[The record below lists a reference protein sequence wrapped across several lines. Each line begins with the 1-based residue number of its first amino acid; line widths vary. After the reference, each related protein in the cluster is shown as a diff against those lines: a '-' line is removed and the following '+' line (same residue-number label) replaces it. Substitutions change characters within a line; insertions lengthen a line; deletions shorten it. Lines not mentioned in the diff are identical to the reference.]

1 MLQRLQAVFA
11 AVVVLAAGV
20 LALAAEA
27 QQPAA
32 NPRIA
37 LVIGNGTYRDA
48 ALATP
53 ANDAGLVAQTLQAA
67 GFDVVGARD
76 LDGQSLRTA
85 LRDFLEKAAAAG
97 PDMQAFVYLA
107 GRGVQYNGDN
117 YFVPVDA
124 QINRDADVPIEAIR
138 IADFSHALAATPGQA
153 RIIVL
158 DAARANP
165 YAAQG
170 SPLAPG
176 LALVDP
182 ERGELIAFN
191 AAPGTLAGEEEG
203 PYGVYGKTLAG
214 ALRQG
219 GVDIVQAFD
228 QTRVSVNSETQG
240 ALLPWSASKLGGP
253 YFVFERAADAPPPA
267 LSFAQ
272 TEREPISSF
281 SAEDAYAAAV
291 ERDTL
296 KGYREFLAAFPNSD
310 QARRVRAILAV
321 RREAAYW
328 RRTVGADTPRAYWTY
343 LHTYPKGP
351 HIPDARRR
359 LAMLSAAFEPPADF
373 RPETFADLPP
383 PPPDELVYDDRP
395 IYAFDDFGPPPP
407 PPPVQ
412 YVYVEDDDWRD
423 LPPPPPPVEIGVLPV
438 LGVAIPIAIG
448 AVAFQH
454 GFHHDGIAPRGQP
467 RLRQAAFAPPPLPAN
482 ITPVAPP
489 RPVAAA
495 GPVAN
500 GAVVKPLRPIGRRGQ
515 PGGPG
520 AAGKPAGAPPAAA
533 PAAPGQALKPL
544 PAPATPPTAAAPAPP
559 GQALKPLPAPATP
572 PTAAA
577 PAAPGQA
584 LKPLPVPATPPTA
597 AAPAPPGQALKPLP
611 VPATPPTAAA
621 PAPPGQAL
629 KPLPVPATLPPPGAK
644 PLAVPGGKPLPTAD
658 GARRCSAKRPR
669 RQAAASSAFAKSSQT
684 GRGAVDASR
693 RQASGDRTRCWRDN
707 CSRRQAAAGSPFAK
721 CGQASR
727 DAVGAS
733 PRQACGDGACRCS
746 PSPSCRYRQALAR
759 RGDSRCGQAA
769 RSPAGACACGAETA
783 GANARQHSPA
793 ETECRRETAS
803 AGACGA
809 TPDAASGGSRA
820 GSADCGCARRA
831 SPGAGGDSCPC
842 AGAGRSASS
851 ATNGAAA
858 CASSASAGRS
868 PSGAGRAT
876 PSVRDAWPAAMSEIG
891 PCSLF
896 HSGVAKAV
904 S

>member
-1 MLQRLQAVFA
+1 MF
-11 AVVVLAAGV
+11 
-20 LALAAEA
+20 ALAAEA
-27 QQPAA
+27 QQSAA

-37 LVIGNGTYRDA
+37 LVIGNATYRDA

-85 LRDFLEKAAAAG
+85 FRDFLQKATAAG

-107 GRGVQYNGDN
+107 GRAIQYNGDN

-138 IADFSHALAATPGQA
+138 IADFSHALAATPGRA

-165 YAAQG
+165 YATQG

-191 AAPGTLAGEEEG
+191 AAPGTLAGDEEG

-214 ALRQG
+214 AIRQG

-228 QTRVSVNSETQG
+228 QTRVSVNAETQG

-253 YFVFERAADAPPPA
+253 FYVFERAADAPPPA

-272 TEREPISSF
+272 TERRPISSF

-296 KGYREFLAAFPNSD
+296 KGYREFLAAYPNSD

-359 LAMLSAAFEPPADF
+359 LAMLSAEFEPPADF
-373 RPETFADLPP
+373 RPEAFADLPP

-412 YVYVEDDDWRD
+412 YGYVEDDDWRD
-423 LPPPPPPVEIGVLPV
+423 LPPPPPPAEIGLLPV

-467 RLRQAAFAPPPLPAN
+467 RLRQGAFAAPPLPAN
-482 ITPVAPP
+482 IKPVAPP
-489 RPVAAA
+489 APVAAA
-495 GPVAN
+495 GAVAN
-500 GAVVKPLRPIGRRGQ
+500 AAVVKPLRPIGRRGQ

-520 AAGKPAGAPPAAA
+520 AAPGKPAGGAPPATAPTAVA
-533 PAAPGQALKPL
+533 PAAPGQARKAASG
-544 PAPATPPTAAAPAPP
+544 PAGRRQP
-559 GQALKPLPAPATP
+559 G
-572 PTAAA
+572 
-577 PAAPGQA
+577 
-584 LKPLPVPATPPTA
+584 
-597 AAPAPPGQALKPLP
+597 
-611 VPATPPTAAA
+611 
-621 PAPPGQAL
+621 
-629 KPLPVPATLPPPGAK
+629 
-644 PLAVPGGKPLPTAD
+644 
-658 GARRCSAKRPR
+658 RWRPR
-669 RQAAASSAFAKSSQT
+669 RRRA
-684 GRGAVDASR
+684 RRR
-693 RQASGDRTRCWRDN
+693 RQA
-707 CSRRQAAAGSPFAK
+707 GSP
-721 CGQASR
+721 CR
-727 DAVGAS
+727 
-733 PRQACGDGACRCS
+733 PR
-746 PSPSCRYRQALAR
+746 R
-759 RGDSRCGQAA
+759 RPPWLSQMAQQLHLRPRPR
-769 RSPAGACACGAETA
+769 RSLP
-783 GANARQHSPA
+783 
-793 ETECRRETAS
+793 
-803 AGACGA
+803 
-809 TPDAASGGSRA
+809 AASHCLQSLRQTPPVRP
-820 GSADCGCARRA
+820 RR
-831 SPGAGGDSCPC
+831 P
-842 AGAGRSASS
+842 
-851 ATNGAAA
+851 
-858 CASSASAGRS
+858 
-868 PSGAGRAT
+868 
-876 PSVRDAWPAAMSEIG
+876 
-891 PCSLF
+891 
-896 HSGVAKAV
+896 
-904 S
+904 

>member
-1 MLQRLQAVFA
+1 MSQRLQAVFA
-11 AVVVLAAGV
+11 ILLTMAAGL

-27 QQPAA
+27 QQPAPP

-85 LRDFLEKAAAAG
+85 FRDFLQKAAAAG

-107 GRGVQYNGDN
+107 GRAVQYNGDN

-138 IADFSHALAATPGQA
+138 IADFSHALAATPGRA

-165 YAAQG
+165 YATQG

-191 AAPGTLAGEEEG
+191 AAPGTLAGDEEG
-203 PYGVYGKTLAG
+203 PYGVYGKTLSG
-214 ALRQG
+214 AIRQG

-253 YFVFERAADAPPPA
+253 FYVFERAADAPAPA

-272 TEREPISSF
+272 TERKPISSF

-296 KGYREFLAAFPNSD
+296 KGYREFLAAYPSSD

-359 LAMLSAAFEPPADF
+359 LAMLSAEFEPPADF

-383 PPPDELVYDDRP
+383 PPPDELVYDDQP

-407 PPPVQ
+407 PPPAQ
-412 YVYVEDDDWRD
+412 YVYVEDDGWRD
-423 LPPPPPPVEIGVLPV
+423 LPPPPPPAEIGLLPV

-448 AVAFQH
+448 AVGFQH

-467 RLRQAAFAPPPLPAN
+467 RLRQAAFAPPPLPGN
-482 ITPVAPP
+482 IKPVAP
-489 RPVAAA
+489 RAPVAA
-495 GPVAN
+495 GPAAN
-500 GAVVKPLRPIGRRGQ
+500 AAVVKPLRPIGQRR
-515 PGGPG
+515 PPG
-520 AAGKPAGAPPAAA
+520 AAPGKPAGAP
-533 PAAPGQALKPL
+533 
-544 PAPATPPTAAAPAPP
+544 
-559 GQALKPLPAPATP
+559 PATP

-584 LKPLPVPATPPTA
+584 LKPLPIPPAAGNSP
-597 AAPAPPGQALKPLP
+597 AAPLPAAGPKP
-611 VPATPPTAAA
+611 A
-621 PAPPGQAL
+621 
-629 KPLPVPATLPPPGAK
+629 
-644 PLAVPGGKPLPTAD
+644 AVPGGKPLPIPTAPAVAAPNVPGGKPLPVAPSRNAAKP
-658 GARRCSAKRPR
+658 GAAPLAPVVVRPSATAP
-669 RQAAASSAFAKSSQT
+669 AI
-684 GRGAVDASR
+684 GATTVP
-693 RQASGDRTRCWRDN
+693 G
-707 CSRRQAAAGSPFAK
+707 GKPLP
-721 CGQASR
+721 
-727 DAVGAS
+727 AV
-733 PRQACGDGACRCS
+733 
-746 PSPSCRYRQALAR
+746 PSPN
-759 RGDSRCGQAA
+759 AA
-769 RSPAGACACGAETA
+769 KPA
-783 GANARQHSPA
+783 
-793 ETECRRETAS
+793 
-803 AGACGA
+803 A
-809 TPDAASGGSRA
+809 TPLAPVVA
-820 GSADCGCARRA
+820 
-831 SPGAGGDSCPC
+831 PV
-842 AGAGRSASS
+842 
-851 ATNGAAA
+851 
-858 CASSASAGRS
+858 
-868 PSGAGRAT
+868 RAT
-876 PSVRDAWPAAMSEIG
+876 PNAAPKAPAPTPASVPTPKPNVAAKPPAPAPLTATPAPPVVRAPASPTAAAAARRPPPLVVRVPAPAAAAAPAALRPSPPVVRVPAPAMVAAPRPPLTPPPALRQPPPPVVRVQPPVAQPRACG
-891 PCSLF
+891 TPGLPPCP
-896 HSGVAKAV
+896 K
-904 S
+904 